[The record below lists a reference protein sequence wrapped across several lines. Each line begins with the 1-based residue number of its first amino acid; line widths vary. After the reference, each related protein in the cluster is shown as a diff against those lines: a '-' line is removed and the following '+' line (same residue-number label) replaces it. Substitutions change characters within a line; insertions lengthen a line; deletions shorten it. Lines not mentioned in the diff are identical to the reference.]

1 MVKIKINDPALS
13 ATVCSL
19 MALCSIP
26 TGGGDILIC
35 DSPEHVEGCRGVVV
49 IYPDDG
55 YLQSHE
61 HTILLGAYGERYMPV
76 VRPFSFDRFC
86 ETVRQLL
93 VEKNSQP
100 QAPTQ
105 SLSITPGGTVT
116 YNGMSAGLSERE
128 LALFVYLLE
137 HRGQTLSRDELK
149 SAVWK
154 NETGQGTNIVDVYIS
169 YLRKKLTPI
178 FGKGVI
184 LSERGGGYSLNLPK
198 E

>member
-1 MVKIKINDPALS
+1 MVKIKINDPTLS
-13 ATVCSL
+13 ATVYSL

-26 TGGGDILIC
+26 TGDGDILIC

-49 IYPDDG
+49 IYKDEG
-55 YLQSHE
+55 YTQTHE
-61 HTILLGAYGERYMPV
+61 HTILLGAYGERYVPV

-86 ETVRQLL
+86 ETVRELL
-93 VEKNSQP
+93 VAKDSP
-100 QAPTQ
+100 SQAPTQ
-105 SLSITPGGTVT
+105 GLSITPGGTVT
-116 YNGMSAGLSERE
+116 IGGMSAKLSERE

-137 HRGQTLSRDELK
+137 HRGKTVSRDELK
-149 SAVWK
+149 STIWK

-169 YLRKKLTPI
+169 YLRKKLAPI